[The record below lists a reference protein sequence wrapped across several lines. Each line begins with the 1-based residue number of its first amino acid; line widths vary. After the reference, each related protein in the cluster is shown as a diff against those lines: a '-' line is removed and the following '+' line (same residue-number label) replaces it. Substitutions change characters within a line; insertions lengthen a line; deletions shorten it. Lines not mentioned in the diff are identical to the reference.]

1 MKLLLISDLHLTSI
15 TPVARKDNVLK
26 TGLEKLE
33 YVLQY
38 GQKHNCTILESGDF
52 CDKSRDW
59 NLLYELHDMLGYYGV
74 PIFCVQGQHDYY
86 YRSKLGNN
94 ASTMGILQKAGLVRI
109 LLHPGYLEP
118 DWKIYPVNWG
128 EDIGGIPTPKDD
140 ISNRVL
146 LAHAPIS
153 PIRVHP
159 RQKVTTTKE
168 FKKLHKDWDLVLL
181 GDIHRHFE
189 FGEKGRYIINT
200 GPMMRLEATSYN
212 MTHKPSF
219 YIFDTTTRKLIRKI
233 IPHKPADEVLDT
245 AHLKPETQEEYD
257 EDRINELAEAM
268 QETFKDDP
276 QKKKLVEIL
285 AKKNVSKSVK
295 KIIIDTFNEVQDKIK

>member
-26 TGLEKLE
+26 TGLEKLK

-109 LLHPGYLEP
+109 LLHPGYLP
-118 DWKIYPVNWG
+118 QTMQKWKIYPVNWG
-128 EDIGGIPTPKDD
+128 EDVTIPKDNGNK
-140 ISNRVL
+140 IL
-146 LAHAPIS
+146 LAHIPIS
-153 PIRVHP
+153 PIKVYP
-159 RQKVTTTKE
+159 GQKVTTTKQLT
-168 FKKLHKDWDLVLL
+168 KLNEAWDLVLL
-181 GDIHRHFE
+181 GDIHRHFCY
-189 FGEKGRYIINT
+189 GNVINT
-200 GPMMRLEATSYN
+200 GPMMRLEATEYN

-219 YIFDTTTRKLIRKI
+219 YVYDTTTRTLIRKI
-233 IPHKPADEVLDT
+233 IPHKPADEVLDI
-245 AHLKPETQEEYD
+245 AHIKIDSESNYD
-257 EDRINELAEAM
+257 EDKINELAEAM
-268 QETFKDDP
+268 QQTFKDDP
-276 QKKKLVEIL
+276 QKKKLIEIL
-285 AKKNVSKSVK
+285 AKKKVSKSVR